1 MYKYILKRLVMM
13 IPVLIGISI
22 IIFTII
28 SLTPGNPAR
37 LILGE
42 RATQEA
48 IDKLNDELGY
58 NDPLPVKYVNY
69 MIDLVQGD
77 MGTSYRTGGSV
88 VSEIAERFPT
98 TLLLAVLDIFLTS
111 VISIPL
117 GVYIAIKKN
126 SIADNVFTIVA
137 LIFTAMPSFWLGMLL
152 MLAFAVGLNLL
163 PATGSDSFACFIL
176 PAFTIVALIFTAMPS
191 FWLGMLLMLAFA
203 VGLNLLP
210 ATGSD
215 SFACFILPAFTVAL
229 LSVAQIMR
237 MTRSSM
243 LETLRS
249 DYMRTARAKGVKENK
264 IIWKHAIRNA
274 LLPVVTTMGV
284 NFGWALGGSV
294 ITETV
299 FGMSGVGTL
308 TLLSVRSKDVPLV
321 MGCVLF
327 MSLLFSV
334 ITLIVDISYA
344 FIDPR
349 IKAQYGFKNKTR
361 RKTRR
366 KETSNVQPQS

>member
-1 MYKYILKRLVMM
+1 
-13 IPVLIGISI
+13 
-22 IIFTII
+22 
-28 SLTPGNPAR
+28 
-37 LILGE
+37 
-42 RATQEA
+42 
-48 IDKLNDELGY
+48 
-58 NDPLPVKYVNY
+58 
-69 MIDLVQGD
+69 

-176 PAFTIVALIFTAMPS
+176 PAFT
-191 FWLGMLLMLAFA
+191 
-203 VGLNLLP
+203 
-210 ATGSD
+210 
-215 SFACFILPAFTVAL
+215 VAL

-274 LLPVVTTMGV
+274 LLPDLTTMGV

>member
-1 MYKYILKRLVMM
+1 MM

-152 MLAFAVGLNLL
+152 MLAFN
-163 PATGSDSFACFIL
+163 D
-176 PAFTIVALIFTAMPS
+176 
-191 FWLGMLLMLAFA
+191 GMER
-203 VGLNLLP
+203 
-210 ATGSD
+210 
-215 SFACFILPAFTVAL
+215 TV
-229 LSVAQIMR
+229 R
-237 MTRSSM
+237 
-243 LETLRS
+243 
-249 DYMRTARAKGVKENK
+249 
-264 IIWKHAIRNA
+264 
-274 LLPVVTTMGV
+274 
-284 NFGWALGGSV
+284 
-294 ITETV
+294 
-299 FGMSGVGTL
+299 
-308 TLLSVRSKDVPLV
+308 
-321 MGCVLF
+321 
-327 MSLLFSV
+327 
-334 ITLIVDISYA
+334 
-344 FIDPR
+344 
-349 IKAQYGFKNKTR
+349 
-361 RKTRR
+361 
-366 KETSNVQPQS
+366 

>member
-1 MYKYILKRLVMM
+1 MYKYILKRIGLM

-48 IDKLNDELGY
+48 INQLNDELGY

-69 MIDLVQGD
+69 MIDRFQGD

-88 VSEIAERFPT
+88 ISEIGERFPV
-98 TLLLAVLDIFLTS
+98 TLLLAVLDILLTA

-126 SIADNVFTIVA
+126 SIADNVLTIVA

-152 MLAFAVGLNLL
+152 MLVFAVGLN
-163 PATGSDSFACFIL
+163 I
-176 PAFTIVALIFTAMPS
+176 
-191 FWLGMLLMLAFA
+191 
-203 VGLNLLP
+203 LP

-327 MSLLFSV
+327 MSLLFSL
-334 ITLIVDISYA
+334 ITLVVDISYA
-344 FIDPR
+344 YIDPR
-349 IKAQYGFKNKTR
+349 IKAQYGFKSKSR
-361 RKTRR
+361 RSKR
-366 KETSNVQPQS
+366 KEIRHVQSQS

>member
-1 MYKYILKRLVMM
+1 MYKYILKRIGLM

-48 IDKLNDELGY
+48 INQLNDELGY

-69 MIDLVQGD
+69 MIDLFQGD

-88 VSEIAERFPT
+88 ISEIGERFPV
-98 TLLLAVLDIFLTS
+98 TLLLAVLDIFLTA

-126 SIADNVFTIVA
+126 SIADNVLTIVA

-152 MLAFAVGLNLL
+152 MLVFAVGLN
-163 PATGSDSFACFIL
+163 I
-176 PAFTIVALIFTAMPS
+176 
-191 FWLGMLLMLAFA
+191 
-203 VGLNLLP
+203 LP

-327 MSLLFSV
+327 MSLLFSL
-334 ITLIVDISYA
+334 ITLVVDISYA
-344 FIDPR
+344 YIDPR
-349 IKAQYGFKNKTR
+349 IKAQYGFKSKSR
-361 RKTRR
+361 RSKR
-366 KETSNVQPQS
+366 KEIRHVQSQS

>member
-1 MYKYILKRLVMM
+1 MYKYILKRFVMM
-13 IPVLIGISI
+13 IPVLLGISI

-42 RATQEA
+42 RASQEA
-48 IDKLNDELGY
+48 IDELNEELGY
-58 NDPLPVKYVNY
+58 YDPLPVKYVNY
-69 MIDLVQGD
+69 MIDLVHGD
-77 MGTSYRTGGSV
+77 LGESYRTGGTV
-88 VSEIAERFPT
+88 VSEIAARFPT
-98 TLLLAVLDIFLTS
+98 TLLLSVLDIFLTA

-117 GVYIAIKKN
+117 GVYIALKKN
-126 SIADNVFTIVA
+126 SIADNALTILA
-137 LIFTAMPSFWLGMLL
+137 LVFTAMPSFWLGMILIL
-152 MLAFAVGLNLL
+152 IFSVSLGLL

-176 PAFTIVALIFTAMPS
+176 PAFTL
-191 FWLGMLLMLAFA
+191 
-203 VGLNLLP
+203 
-210 ATGSD
+210 
-215 SFACFILPAFTVAL
+215 AL
-229 LSVAQIMR
+229 LSIAQIMR

-249 DYMRTARAKGVKENK
+249 DFMRTARAKGVKENK

-294 ITETV
+294 ITETC
-299 FGMSGVGTL
+299 FGMSGIGTL
-308 TLLSVRSKDVPLV
+308 LLLSIRSKDVPMV
-321 MGCVLF
+321 MGCVLL
-327 MSLLFSV
+327 MSFLFSI

-349 IKAQYGFKNKTR
+349 IKAQYGFKDR
-361 RKTRR
+361 SRKGKR
-366 KETSNVQPQS
+366 KETRDVQPQN

>member
-117 GVYIAIKKN
+117 G
-126 SIADNVFTIVA
+126 
-137 LIFTAMPSFWLGMLL
+137 
-152 MLAFAVGLNLL
+152 
-163 PATGSDSFACFIL
+163 
-176 PAFTIVALIFTAMPS
+176 
-191 FWLGMLLMLAFA
+191 LGMLLMLAFA

-249 DYMRTARAKGVKENK
+249 DYMRTARSKGVKEIK

-361 RKTRR
+361 KKTRR

>member
-1 MYKYILKRLVMM
+1 MYIYILKRIGLM

-48 IDKLNDELGY
+48 INQLNDELGY

-69 MIDLVQGD
+69 MIDLFQGD

-88 VSEIAERFPT
+88 ISEIGERFPV
-98 TLLLAVLDIFLTS
+98 TLLLAVLDIFLTA

-126 SIADNVFTIVA
+126 SIADNVLTIVA

-152 MLAFAVGLNLL
+152 MLVFAVGLN
-163 PATGSDSFACFIL
+163 I
-176 PAFTIVALIFTAMPS
+176 
-191 FWLGMLLMLAFA
+191 
-203 VGLNLLP
+203 LP

-327 MSLLFSV
+327 MSLLFSL
-334 ITLIVDISYA
+334 ITLVVDISYA
-344 FIDPR
+344 YIDPR
-349 IKAQYGFKNKTR
+349 IKAQYGFKSKSR
-361 RKTRR
+361 RSKR
-366 KETSNVQPQS
+366 KEIRHVQSQS

>member
-1 MYKYILKRLVMM
+1 
-13 IPVLIGISI
+13 
-22 IIFTII
+22 
-28 SLTPGNPAR
+28 
-37 LILGE
+37 
-42 RATQEA
+42 
-48 IDKLNDELGY
+48 
-58 NDPLPVKYVNY
+58 NY
-69 MIDLVQGD
+69 MIDLFQGD

-88 VSEIAERFPT
+88 ISEIGERFPV
-98 TLLLAVLDIFLTS
+98 TLLLAVLDIFLTA

-126 SIADNVFTIVA
+126 SIADNVLTIVA

-152 MLAFAVGLNLL
+152 MLVFAVGLN
-163 PATGSDSFACFIL
+163 I
-176 PAFTIVALIFTAMPS
+176 
-191 FWLGMLLMLAFA
+191 
-203 VGLNLLP
+203 LP

-327 MSLLFSV
+327 MSLLFSL
-334 ITLIVDISYA
+334 ITLVVDISYA
-344 FIDPR
+344 YIDPR
-349 IKAQYGFKNKTR
+349 IKAQYGFKSKS
-361 RKTRR
+361 RKSKR
-366 KETSNVQPQS
+366 KEIRHVQSQS

>member
-1 MYKYILKRLVMM
+1 MYKYILKRIGLM

-48 IDKLNDELGY
+48 INQLNDELGY

-69 MIDLVQGD
+69 MIDLFQGD

-88 VSEIAERFPT
+88 ISEIGERFPV
-98 TLLLAVLDIFLTS
+98 TLLLAVLDIFLTAI
-111 VISIPL
+111 ISIPL

-126 SIADNVFTIVA
+126 SIADNVLTIVA

-152 MLAFAVGLNLL
+152 MLIFAVGLN
-163 PATGSDSFACFIL
+163 I
-176 PAFTIVALIFTAMPS
+176 
-191 FWLGMLLMLAFA
+191 
-203 VGLNLLP
+203 LP

-284 NFGWALGGSV
+284 SFGWALGGSV

-334 ITLIVDISYA
+334 ITLVVDISYA
-344 FIDPR
+344 YIDPR
-349 IKAQYGFKNKTR
+349 IKAQYGFKNKS
-361 RKTRR
+361 RKSKR
-366 KETSNVQPQS
+366 KEIRHVQSQS

>member
-1 MYKYILKRLVMM
+1 MYKYILKRIGLM

-42 RATQEA
+42 RAPQEA
-48 IDKLNDELGY
+48 INQLNDELGY

-69 MIDLVQGD
+69 MIDLFQGD

-88 VSEIAERFPT
+88 ISEIGERFPV
-98 TLLLAVLDIFLTS
+98 TLLLAVLDIFLTA

-126 SIADNVFTIVA
+126 SIADNVLTIVA

-152 MLAFAVGLNLL
+152 MLVFAVGLN
-163 PATGSDSFACFIL
+163 I
-176 PAFTIVALIFTAMPS
+176 
-191 FWLGMLLMLAFA
+191 
-203 VGLNLLP
+203 LP

-327 MSLLFSV
+327 MSLLFSL
-334 ITLIVDISYA
+334 ITLVVDISYA
-344 FIDPR
+344 YIDPR
-349 IKAQYGFKNKTR
+349 IKAQYGFKSKSR
-361 RKTRR
+361 RSKR
-366 KETSNVQPQS
+366 KEIRHVQSQS

>member
-1 MYKYILKRLVMM
+1 MYKYILKRIGLM

-48 IDKLNDELGY
+48 INQLNDELGY

-69 MIDLVQGD
+69 MIDLFQGD

-88 VSEIAERFPT
+88 ISEIGERFPV
-98 TLLLAVLDIFLTS
+98 TLLLAVVDIFLTA

-126 SIADNVFTIVA
+126 SIADNVLTIVA

-152 MLAFAVGLNLL
+152 MLVFAVGLN
-163 PATGSDSFACFIL
+163 I
-176 PAFTIVALIFTAMPS
+176 
-191 FWLGMLLMLAFA
+191 
-203 VGLNLLP
+203 LP

-327 MSLLFSV
+327 MSLLFSL
-334 ITLIVDISYA
+334 ITLVVDISYA
-344 FIDPR
+344 YIDPR
-349 IKAQYGFKNKTR
+349 IKAQYGFKSKSR
-361 RKTRR
+361 RSKR
-366 KETSNVQPQS
+366 KEIRHVQSQS

>member
-1 MYKYILKRLVMM
+1 MYKYILKRVALM

-22 IIFTII
+22 IIFSII

-42 RATQEA
+42 RASQEA
-48 IDKLNDELGY
+48 INQLNDELGY

-69 MIDLVQGD
+69 MADLFQGD

-88 VSEIAERFPT
+88 VNEIAERFPT
-98 TLLLAVLDIFLTS
+98 TLLLAALDIFLTAI
-111 VISIPL
+111 ISIPL

-126 SIADNVFTIVA
+126 SIADNILTIVA
-137 LIFTAMPSFWLGMLL
+137 LVFTAMPSFWLGMLL
-152 MLAFAVGLNLL
+152 MLTFAVGLNIL
-163 PATGSDSFACFIL
+163 PATGSDTFAAFIL
-176 PAFTIVALIFTAMPS
+176 PAFTI
-191 FWLGMLLMLAFA
+191 
-203 VGLNLLP
+203 
-210 ATGSD
+210 
-215 SFACFILPAFTVAL
+215 AL

-334 ITLIVDISYA
+334 ITLLVDISYA
-344 FIDPR
+344 YIDPR
-349 IKAQYGFKNKTR
+349 IKAQYGFKSKS
-361 RKTRR
+361 RKSKR
-366 KETSNVQPQS
+366 KENSNVQPQN

>member
-1 MYKYILKRLVMM
+1 
-13 IPVLIGISI
+13 
-22 IIFTII
+22 
-28 SLTPGNPAR
+28 
-37 LILGE
+37 
-42 RATQEA
+42 
-48 IDKLNDELGY
+48 
-58 NDPLPVKYVNY
+58 
-69 MIDLVQGD
+69 
-77 MGTSYRTGGSV
+77 
-88 VSEIAERFPT
+88 
-98 TLLLAVLDIFLTS
+98 
-111 VISIPL
+111 
-117 GVYIAIKKN
+117 
-126 SIADNVFTIVA
+126 
-137 LIFTAMPSFWLGMLL
+137 
-152 MLAFAVGLNLL
+152 
-163 PATGSDSFACFIL
+163 
-176 PAFTIVALIFTAMPS
+176 
-191 FWLGMLLMLAFA
+191 
-203 VGLNLLP
+203 
-210 ATGSD
+210 
-215 SFACFILPAFTVAL
+215 
-229 LSVAQIMR
+229 
-237 MTRSSM
+237 M